1 MKTNLLII
9 NIEVTDT
16 FAGEANYSWVR
27 RFQIANIDGESERA
41 TIRRAK
47 AAAGLSG
54 RHKKISNGGAFG
66 DMIRLDF
73 PGACIC
79 AFITWDYE
87 HQ

>member
-1 MKTNLLII
+1 MANIVI
-9 NIEVTDT
+9 NIEVTDL
-16 FAGEANYSWVR
+16 FGGEANYSWVR
-27 RFQIANIDGESERA
+27 RFQIANVDGESERA

-47 AAAGLSG
+47 QAAGLSG
-54 RHKKISNGGAFG
+54 RHQKSSYG